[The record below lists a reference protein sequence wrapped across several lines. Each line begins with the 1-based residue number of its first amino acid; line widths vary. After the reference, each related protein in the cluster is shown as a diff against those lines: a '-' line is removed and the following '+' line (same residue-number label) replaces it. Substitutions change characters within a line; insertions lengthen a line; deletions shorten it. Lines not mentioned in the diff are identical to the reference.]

1 METRVS
7 TKGQIVLPGKI
18 RDRLGLK
25 PGDRLDASIEA
36 GRVVLTPK
44 QRRHFE
50 FKVIPDPV
58 TGMPVI
64 SAEGDVPLLTSED
77 VADILAD
84 FP

>member
-44 QRRHFE
+44 HRRRFE

>member
-1 METRVS
+1 METRLS
-7 TKGQIVLPGKI
+7 TKGQVVLPGKI
-18 RDRLGLK
+18 RERLGLK
-25 PGDRLDASIEA
+25 AGDALDASIEG

-44 QRRHFE
+44 RAKHFE
-50 FKVIPDPV
+50 FEVISDPL

-64 SAEGDVPLLTSED
+64 SAEGDVPVLTSED